1 MHLDG
6 STEKHVQWGS
16 PEAIADA
23 SSSSETEGSTG
34 DESALPPVHLTRP
47 DGTVVEINDTDKDQ
61 ANPARRLDRV
71 PSWRDNEDL
80 SSAISQNGPT
90 TTPSDGQTEV
100 NDHGDTAQLR
110 QGTTIPYPKAT
121 ASLENDFSNVGGA
134 SGLGDETPV
143 ASYPLDL
150 SDSGSEDGDG
160 LWESIDEQLISPPPD
175 DKEYLPLDQLRRI
188 MVKRR
193 VRKALKKHLKL
204 DRDTRHKYA
213 CEVCDT
219 TNYGTARKTT
229 RHKLF
234 AVLVRIEHLEALPSI
249 IEENIHDVHLP
260 FTLQKGDQWHLTYEG
275 VDKVAVKFRASC
287 GWSKPKLSRFVK
299 EQWLFMAPFFDMRAS
314 KPHFYPLEAQVVLPF
329 VSDESPTDTAF
340 GGFGDVFQ
348 RQIHAAHHNC
358 TEHTQ
363 PFFAIKKLLNKD
375 RTEFEDEQYALK
387 KFNQEN
393 HPHLTKLLATYY
405 HHEHYYFVFP
415 WADGNLREFWQRY
428 GTPKRDHSLIIW
440 LAEQSAGIASGLK
453 LIQHPPPNLELT
465 VQDARDYGR
474 HGDLKP
480 ENILWFRDPDAEES
494 LIGSGLL
501 KIADF
506 GLTRYHRHNSRYQK
520 LNSGGGFKCSLTYKA
535 PEVDVVDSVS
545 EAYDIWTLGC
555 LLLEFITWYLR
566 GWQAVDDFSARRA
579 SESQD
584 PDHDI
589 PLDTFFNV
597 ESKNGVRG
605 AGLKRA
611 VKELID
617 DLHEDANC
625 SKFLHDLL
633 TYTLH
638 HLLRSDHKKRAKC
651 VDVVK
656 MLEKMASD
664 CRNDKSYAVDGRM
677 KPPNK
682 SDTMDTTRTDKTVS
696 EYGRDTAEDD
706 PLTTPPASRQ
716 GTPAREKGLHDFVRY
731 DEIKERVLYND
742 VMETETDEI
751 ATAEESS
758 ENEEETPKQDL
769 NVASQDVGP
778 DEMEILT
785 STARNTTFLQN
796 DSFSSSSTEG
806 YAISQP
812 NESGFGENLKR
823 KSCDIR
829 EELPTQEMK
838 RPKLAEE
845 ESTLVGSI
853 AELSERPVAQTVE
866 G

>member
-6 STEKHVQWGS
+6 STEKHVQWDS

-34 DESALPPVHLTRP
+34 DESALPPVHLTQP

-110 QGTTIPYPKAT
+110 QGTTIPYANAT
-121 ASLENDFSNVGGA
+121 PLLENDFSNVGGA

-143 ASYPLDL
+143 APYPLDL

-204 DRDTRHKYA
+204 DRDTRY
-213 CEVCDT
+213 
-219 TNYGTARKTT
+219 
-229 RHKLF
+229 
-234 AVLVRIEHLEALPSI
+234 
-249 IEENIHDVHLP
+249 
-260 FTLQKGDQWHLTYEG
+260 
-275 VDKVAVKFRASC
+275 
-287 GWSKPKLSRFVK
+287 RFVK

-428 GTPKRDHSLIIW
+428 GTPKRDHNLIIW

-706 PLTTPPASRQ
+706 PLTTPHASRQ
-716 GTPAREKGLHDFVRY
+716 GTPTREKGLHDFVRY
-731 DEIKERVLYND
+731 DEIKEQVLYND
-742 VMETETDEI
+742 VMETDTDEI
-751 ATAEESS
+751 AAAEEPS

-778 DEMEILT
+778 DEMEIST
-785 STARNTTFLQN
+785 STARNTTFLQD

-829 EELPTQEMK
+829 EELLTQEMK
-838 RPKLAEE
+838 RPKLVEK

>member
-1 MHLDG
+1 MHPDG

-16 PEAIADA
+16 PEAIADT
-23 SSSSETEGSTG
+23 SSSSETEGSMG
-34 DESALPPVHLTRP
+34 NESALPPVHLTQP

-61 ANPARRLDRV
+61 AHPVRPLERV

-80 SSAISQNGPT
+80 SSAISQNVPT
-90 TTPSDGQTEV
+90 RTISDGQTEV
-100 NDHGDTAQLR
+100 DDHGDDAQLR
-110 QGTTIPYPKAT
+110 QGTTIPYTNGTP
-121 ASLENDFSNVGGA
+121 SLENDFSNVGGA
-134 SGLGDETPV
+134 SGLGDETPA
-143 ASYPLDL
+143 ASYLDL

-193 VRKALKKHLKL
+193 VRKALKKHLNL
-204 DRDTRHKYA
+204 DRDTRYRYA

-219 TNYGTARKTT
+219 TNYGTAKKTT
-229 RHKLF
+229 RHKIF

-260 FTLQKGDQWHLTYEG
+260 FTLQKGDQWHLTYAG
-275 VDKVAVKFRASC
+275 VDKVPVKFRASC
-287 GWSKPKLSRFVK
+287 DWSKPKLSRFIK
-299 EQWLFMAPFFDMRAS
+299 EQWLFMAPFFDMRAT

-329 VSDESPTDTAF
+329 VSDASSTDTAF

-375 RTEFEDEQYALK
+375 KAEFEDEQYALK

-428 GTPKRDHSLIIW
+428 ETPKPDHSLIIW

-453 LIQHPPPNLELT
+453 LIQHPPQNLELT

-506 GLTRYHRHNSRYQK
+506 GLTRYHRQNSRYQK
-520 LNSGGGFKCSLTYKA
+520 LQSGGGFKCSLTYKA

-566 GWQAVDDFSARRA
+566 GWQAVDDFSASRA
-579 SESQD
+579 NESHD

-597 ESKNGVRG
+597 ASKNGVKG

-611 VKELID
+611 VTDLID
-617 DLHEDANC
+617 DLHDDPNC

-638 HLLRSDHKKRAKC
+638 HLLRSDYKKRAKC

-696 EYGRDTAEDD
+696 EYGRDTAEEDA
-706 PLTTPPASRQ
+706 LATPHVSRP
-716 GTPAREKGLHDFVRY
+716 GTPTRDIDVHDFVSH
-731 DEIKERVLYND
+731 DEITERVLDND
-742 VMETETDEI
+742 VMETDTDETK
-751 ATAEESS
+751 AAEEPS
-758 ENEEETPKQDL
+758 ENDEATPKQGL
-769 NVASQDVGP
+769 NVVSQGVGP
-778 DEMEILT
+778 DDMDI
-785 STARNTTFLQN
+785 STPTTRNTSFLQEY
-796 DSFSSSSTEG
+796 SFSSSGTESYVVSQST
-806 YAISQP
+806 
-812 NESGFGENLKR
+812 ESGFGENPKR
-823 KSCDIR
+823 KSCDFG
-829 EELPTQEMK
+829 EEASAPEVK
-838 RPKLAEE
+838 RPKFASG
-845 ESTLVGSI
+845 ESTLVGSTP
-853 AELSERPVAQTVE
+853 ELSERSVAQSVE
-866 G
+866 A

>member
-6 STEKHVQWGS
+6 STEKHVQWDS

-34 DESALPPVHLTRP
+34 DESALPPVHLTQP

-110 QGTTIPYPKAT
+110 QGTTIPYANAT
-121 ASLENDFSNVGGA
+121 PSLENDFSNVGGA

-143 ASYPLDL
+143 APYPLDL

-204 DRDTRHKYA
+204 DRDTRY
-213 CEVCDT
+213 
-219 TNYGTARKTT
+219 
-229 RHKLF
+229 
-234 AVLVRIEHLEALPSI
+234 
-249 IEENIHDVHLP
+249 
-260 FTLQKGDQWHLTYEG
+260 
-275 VDKVAVKFRASC
+275 
-287 GWSKPKLSRFVK
+287 RFVK

-428 GTPKRDHSLIIW
+428 GTPKRDHNLIIW

-617 DLHEDANC
+617 DLHEDAHC

-706 PLTTPPASRQ
+706 PLTTPHASRQ
-716 GTPAREKGLHDFVRY
+716 GTPTREKGLHDFVRY
-731 DEIKERVLYND
+731 DEIKEQVLYND
-742 VMETETDEI
+742 VMETDTDEI
-751 ATAEESS
+751 AAAEEPS

-778 DEMEILT
+778 DEMEIST
-785 STARNTTFLQN
+785 STARNTTFLQD

-829 EELPTQEMK
+829 EELLTQEMK
-838 RPKLAEE
+838 RPKLVEK

>member
-6 STEKHVQWGS
+6 STEKHAQWGS

-34 DESALPPVHLTRP
+34 DESALPPVHLTQP

-110 QGTTIPYPKAT
+110 QGTTIPYSNAT
-121 ASLENDFSNVGGA
+121 PSLENDFSNVGGA
-134 SGLGDETPV
+134 SGLGDETTV
-143 ASYPLDL
+143 APYPLDL

-204 DRDTRHKYA
+204 DRDTRY
-213 CEVCDT
+213 
-219 TNYGTARKTT
+219 
-229 RHKLF
+229 
-234 AVLVRIEHLEALPSI
+234 
-249 IEENIHDVHLP
+249 
-260 FTLQKGDQWHLTYEG
+260 
-275 VDKVAVKFRASC
+275 
-287 GWSKPKLSRFVK
+287 
-299 EQWLFMAPFFDMRAS
+299 
-314 KPHFYPLEAQVVLPF
+314 
-329 VSDESPTDTAF
+329 
-340 GGFGDVFQ
+340 
-348 RQIHAAHHNC
+348 
-358 TEHTQ
+358 
-363 PFFAIKKLLNKD
+363 
-375 RTEFEDEQYALK
+375 
-387 KFNQEN
+387 
-393 HPHLTKLLATYY
+393 
-405 HHEHYYFVFP
+405 
-415 WADGNLREFWQRY
+415 
-428 GTPKRDHSLIIW
+428 SLIIW

-696 EYGRDTAEDD
+696 EYGRNTAEDD
-706 PLTTPPASRQ
+706 PLTTPHASRQ

-742 VMETETDEI
+742 VMETDTDEI
-751 ATAEESS
+751 AAAEEPS

-778 DEMEILT
+778 DEMEIST

-823 KSCDIR
+823 KSCGIR

-853 AELSERPVAQTVE
+853 AELNERPVAQTVE